1 MFQGVL
7 IFFFFVIMLI
17 VGFNY
22 KKRRNV
28 LYLIGLYLAAF
39 IYAISHFSISTLQD
53 PFWSAIFINHFTPL
67 YLLAGPFL
75 FFYVRNTLLGAFVWK
90 RTDVFHF
97 IPGFIQCIAI
107 LPYSFKSFDNKK
119 AIMQSIIDNTVYMYE
134 VPFNMFF
141 GTHTNFTIRLVSL
154 LIYIF
159 LSFRLWYIFKKNQD
173 IKKYQISL
181 KWLLSLIASVFLLVV
196 VYAAFVLNLF
206 SSPNDLY
213 SATNTVILS
222 TVAFAFALVGLIPIM
237 FPHVLYGFS
246 VAQKER
252 EKLGNALG
260 EVLPNAYYSKM
271 AQRIE
276 DLFNEKQPY
285 LERSYKMAV
294 LAEELKAPKHHVHQC
309 FKTVYNTTFTAFKNK
324 FRVQWVKQALNH
336 HDFRN
341 DTIDGIGSA
350 AGFNSKS
357 HFYTI
362 FKRETGYSPK
372 EYRKEVLRTNNPK

>member
-28 LYLIGLYLAAF
+28 MYLIGLYLAAF
-39 IYAISHFSISTLQD
+39 IYAVSHFSISTLQD

-67 YLLAGPFL
+67 YLSAGPFL
-75 FFYVRNTLLGAFVWK
+75 FFYVRNTLQGTFVWK
-90 RTDVFHF
+90 KTDVFHF
-97 IPGFIQCIAI
+97 LPGFTQCIAI
-107 LPYSFKSFDNKK
+107 LPYSLNSFENKK
-119 AIMQSIIDNTVYMYE
+119 AFMQSIIDNTAHMYE

-141 GTHTNFTIRLVSL
+141 GTHTNFAIRLVSL

-159 LSFRLWYIFKKNQD
+159 LSFRLWYIFRKNQD

-181 KWLLSLIASVFLLVV
+181 RWVFFLITSVFLLVFL
-196 VYAAFVLNLF
+196 YAAFVMNLF
-206 SSPNDLY
+206 SSPIDLY
-213 SATNTVILS
+213 STTNSVILS
-222 TVAFAFALVGLIPIM
+222 IAAIAFALVGLIPIL

-252 EKLGNALG
+252 ARLGNTLG
-260 EVLPNAYYSKM
+260 EVLPNAYYSNM

-276 DLFNEKQPY
+276 NLFNEKQPF
-285 LERSYKMAV
+285 LERTYKMAV

-324 FRVQWVKQALNH
+324 FRVQWVKEALNH
-336 HDFRN
+336 YDFRN

-372 EYRKEVLRTNNPK
+372 EYREKVLRI